1 MNGYKQWRHVNNT
14 YLFLLETDCVQRRSV
29 FDGVHNRGVANSN
42 TLLHIRQPG
51 RFPRR
56 LGRELIPIDGSG
68 LGVIKQDVTNLP
80 VWAYS
85 DAWKPCVCW
94 QRGYMCLTTFDYAYL
109 MIANLNLQNA
119 IIAPCTHALTEL
131 SSRCK
136 ERRDFWQKVSNSV
149 LSSNRVC

>member
-56 LGRELIPIDGSG
+56 LGRESIPIDGSG
-68 LGVIKQDVTNLP
+68 LCVTKQDVTILP
-80 VWAYS
+80 VWTC
-85 DAWKPCVCW
+85 DAWKPMRMLAKRIHVSY
-94 QRGYMCLTTFDYAYL
+94 YMFDYAYL
-109 MIANLNLQNA
+109 MIANLNLHSA
-119 IIAPCTHALTEL
+119 IIAPCTHALIEL